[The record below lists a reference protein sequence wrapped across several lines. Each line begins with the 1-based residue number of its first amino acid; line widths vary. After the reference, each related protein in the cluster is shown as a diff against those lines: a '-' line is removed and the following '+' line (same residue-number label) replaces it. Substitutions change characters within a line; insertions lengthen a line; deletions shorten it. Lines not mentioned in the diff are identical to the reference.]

1 MSTLNSI
8 LIEGTLDEHDE
19 TGTIFLTNPSVAI
32 ELALS
37 FNTTSS
43 PDLKVG
49 DRVRVT
55 GKLIVREGSTFI
67 RVDHILKL

>member
-19 TGTIFLTNPSVAI
+19 TGTIFLTNQDVAI
-32 ELALS
+32 ELAPS
-37 FNTTSS
+37 FNTISS

-49 DRVRVT
+49 DRVRVV
-55 GKLIVREGSTFI
+55 GKLISQEGSTFI